1 MSHLLATHIQYL
13 TLILLRWA
21 DGKTWRLLNDFNK
34 PDSGRV
40 WARIRDPHDR
50 VPDPKWKVGAVST
63 LAHEKID
70 ARVEGEFV

>member
-1 MSHLLATHIQYL
+1 M
-13 TLILLRWA
+13 
-21 DGKTWRLLNDFNK
+21 LNDFNK